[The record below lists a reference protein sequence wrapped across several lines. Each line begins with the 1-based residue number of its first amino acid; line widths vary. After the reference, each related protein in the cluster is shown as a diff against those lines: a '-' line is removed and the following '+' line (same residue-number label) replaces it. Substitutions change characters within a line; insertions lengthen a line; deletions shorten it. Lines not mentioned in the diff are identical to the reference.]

1 MTIQE
6 AAGGILTENRRLLD
20 LMELAEMVDNKY
32 KNISNA
38 RDPLDSIKKT
48 IHSNIMR
55 GRTRGPKLIYIDTPK
70 GKLVGLPEWQ

>member
-6 AAGGILTENRRLLD
+6 AAGEILIENRHPLD
-20 LMELAEMVDNKY
+20 LMELAEMVHKKY

-55 GRTRGPKLIYIDTPK
+55 GRTKGPKLIYIDTPK
-70 GKLVGLPEWQ
+70 GKLVGLPE